1 MGGQTSG
8 GRPLNSVLLDTSFL
22 ITFADPSRPSHQVAH
37 QYFRECVRRRVPMY
51 LSTIAVSEFEV
62 KQRITD
68 LPLRNFIMLPFNI
81 EHAVQCGARF
91 ASTSRDPGD
100 NRSVFKDDMKL
111 IGQCDVEDITHIL
124 TEDENTL
131 VKYLRRVHP
140 AVFKPTQ
147 AVLLSAGFD
156 TAWFDGGQRGIG

>member
-1 MGGQTSG
+1 M
-8 GRPLNSVLLDTSFL
+8 NSVLVDTSFL
-22 ITFADPSRPSHQVAH
+22 ITFADPNRPFHEVA
-37 QYFRECVRRRVPMY
+37 QRYFRECVRRRVPLY

-68 LPLRNFIMLPFNI
+68 LPLRNFHILPFNI
-81 EHAVQCGARF
+81 EHAIQCGARF
-91 ASTSRDPGD
+91 ASTSRDSGD

-124 TEDENTL
+124 TEDESTL

-140 AVFKPTQ
+140 GVFKPTQ
-147 AVLLSAGFD
+147 AVLLSDGFD
-156 TAWFDGGQRGIG
+156 TAWFDGGQKGLN

>member
-1 MGGQTSG
+1 M
-8 GRPLNSVLLDTSFL
+8 NSVLLDTSFL
-22 ITFADPSRPSHQVAH
+22 ITFVDPNRPLHEVAH

-51 LSTIAVSEFEV
+51 LSTIAISEFEV

-68 LPLRNFIMLPFNI
+68 LPLRNFNVLPFNI

-91 ASTSRDPGD
+91 ASTARDTGD

-124 TEDENTL
+124 TEDQNTL
-131 VKYLRRVHP
+131 VKYLCRIHP
-140 AVFKPTQ
+140 GVFKPTK
-147 AVLLSAGFD
+147 AVLLSCGFD
-156 TAWFDGGQRGIG
+156 SAYFDGGQKGIP